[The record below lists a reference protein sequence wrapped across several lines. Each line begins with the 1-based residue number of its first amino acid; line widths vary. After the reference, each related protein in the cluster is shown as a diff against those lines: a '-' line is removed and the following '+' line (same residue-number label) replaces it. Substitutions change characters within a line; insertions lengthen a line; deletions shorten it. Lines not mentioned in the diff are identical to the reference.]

1 MGLRFSAMNFHGC
14 ISFILS
20 QNAYHALILDHLQTD
35 TLRRINRYTVDSRYN
50 EPRRKTKSSSLYR
63 EFVKSK
69 IEKNLEFLLKYLKNP
84 V

>member
-1 MGLRFSAMNFHGC
+1 MSSTQKSVNQKSFDEGFPCDNQGLAR
-14 ISFILS
+14 LS
-20 QNAYHALILDHLQTD
+20 YVNIFQD
-35 TLRRINRYTVDSRYN
+35 TVDSRYN
-50 EPRRKTKSSSLYR
+50 EPRRKTKNSSLYR